1 MRNPQY
7 QQFRA
12 KLKAYRKDL
21 GLTQRGLAEKLG
33 IAYNTYQQIELGF
46 KNPSKAFFINFLIIT
61 ETLLSD
67 WLSIQE
73 QDYWFY
79 SRKTGSVPHS
89 LIYQISKL
97 TQLGKKRLELYIEAN
112 IDQLNEC

>member
-7 QQFRA
+7 QQFRS

-21 GLTQRGLAEKLG
+21 GLTQNGLAEKLG

-46 KNPSKAFFINFLIIT
+46 KNPSAKFLKILR
-61 ETLLSD
+61 ETTKKELTY
-67 WLSIQE
+67 WLDASE
-73 QDYWFY
+73 LNYWMK
-79 SRKTGSVPHS
+79 SRKTGTISQA
-89 LIYQISKL
+89 LCYQIN
-97 TQLGKKRLELYIEAN
+97 QLNDIGKKRLELYIEAN